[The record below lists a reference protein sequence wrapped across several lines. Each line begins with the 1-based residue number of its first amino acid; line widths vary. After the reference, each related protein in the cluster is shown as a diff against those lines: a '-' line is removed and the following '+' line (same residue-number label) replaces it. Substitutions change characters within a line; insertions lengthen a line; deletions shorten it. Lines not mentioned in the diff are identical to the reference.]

1 MKISDKIKQLQAISV
16 NKLTDAAIIE
26 NETAILD
33 ANRSQLYDKGQIDV
47 NRPDIKEKYAAST
60 IKQKRRTAKFP
71 KTDFITLKWMGTLH
85 ESFKL
90 FILDDFI
97 AIRPMDIKW
106 GLYIG
111 DNPRFENALGL
122 TAESLKGIRD
132 KVKTSFLKLI
142 RNELH

>member
-1 MKISDKIKQLQAISV
+1 MTIGEKIKQLQAISV
-16 NKLTDAAIIE
+16 NRLTDAAIMD
-26 NETAILD
+26 NEAAILD
-33 ANRSQLYDKGQIDV
+33 ANRSQLYERGQIDV
-47 NRPDIKEKYAAST
+47 TEPSRREKYAAST

-71 KTDFITLKWMGTLH
+71 KTDFITLKWTGTLH

-90 FILDDFI
+90 FILDNFI

-122 TAESLKGIRD
+122 TDESLKGIRD
-132 KVKTSFLKLI
+132 KVKTSFLKLM
-142 RNELH
+142 RNEL